1 MPAENQEDKTPA
13 PPIVCIADPDEALA
27 RRIAELLEEMGTQVR
42 TYASG
47 RALLD
52 DLAARTLCVISEASL
67 PDMTGIEL
75 IGILRERLPGTPV
88 ILLATDGDVAAA
100 VAAMRAG
107 ALDFIEKPHV
117 DRLLAWRVQHLMEND
132 APAAGRG

>member
-1 MPAENQEDKTPA
+1 MPAENHDNKSSVL
-13 PPIVCIADPDEALA
+13 PIVCIVDPDEALM
-27 RRIAELLEEMGTQVR
+27 RRIADLLESLGTRVH
-42 TYASG
+42 TYSSG
-47 RALLD
+47 RALLG
-52 DLAARTLCVISEASL
+52 DLAANVLCVISDAEL

-75 IGILRERLPGTPV
+75 IGALRERLPGTPV

-100 VAAMRAG
+100 VAAMHAG

-132 APAAGRG
+132 APVAGSA

>member
-1 MPAENQEDKTPA
+1 
-13 PPIVCIADPDEALA
+13 VCIADADEALT
-27 RRIAELLEEMGTQVR
+27 RRIADLLEGLGTCVR

-47 RALLD
+47 QALLD
-52 DLAARTLCVISEASL
+52 DLAAHTLCVISEASL
-67 PDMTGIEL
+67 PDMTGVEL
-75 IGILRERLPGTPV
+75 IDTLRKRLPGTPV

-117 DRLLAWRVQHLMEND
+117 DRLLAWRVRHLMESY
-132 APAAGRG
+132 APAAGRA